1 MESRIKIKACA
12 DEMNRFFESND
23 VCSVRYFE
31 RIKTGLYK
39 TIIRHAERKKYL
51 RGTYTI
57 AQVVKKLN
65 NKERGNA

>member
-12 DEMNRFFESND
+12 DEMDRFFEGND

-31 RIKTGLYK
+31 QIKTGLYK

-51 RGTYTI
+51 RSTYTI

-65 NKERGNA
+65 NKEGNA